1 MRYPQKLANYINGA
15 WQSGNGAV
23 YQDVLNPATMEVL
36 SQVPMSDQPAVAAAA
51 EVAQAAFNHWRRVT
65 PGERIQYLFKLK
77 TLLEQHIEELAC
89 IITQECGKTLDESR
103 GELKRAI
110 ENIEVASGIPTLLQ
124 GNISED
130 IAPGIDEIMLRQPV
144 GVVAAITPFNFPGM
158 IPFWFLPYA
167 LACGNTFILKPS
179 ERVPLTMQR
188 ITELIE
194 QTGLPKGVFNLVN
207 GGKDCVDAL
216 LDHPHVRAYSF
227 VGSTPVARYI
237 YRRAAE
243 NGKRAQCQ
251 GGAKNPVVILPD
263 ADIEMTTRI
272 MADSAFGCAGQRCLA
287 ASVAVTV
294 GSAEVLFRDAIAAEA
309 EQRHVG
315 YGLEEG
321 VQMGPVIS
329 HASKHRI
336 EQLIATAENDGAQIL
351 LDGRRAEIPDYPN
364 GSFLRPTVLANLPAE
379 SVVAK
384 TEIFGPVLTL
394 VEVDTLESAIDY
406 VNNGSYGN
414 MACLF
419 TNSGPAARKFRYEVE
434 AGNVGINIG
443 VAAPIAY
450 FPFSGWKESFFGDLH
465 GQSMDSVD
473 FYTQKKVVI
482 ERWPKE
488 WSRKF

>member
-1 MRYPQKLANYINGA
+1 MTYPQKLANYINGA
-15 WQSGNGAV
+15 WQPGNGAV
-23 YQDVLNPATMEVL
+23 YQDVHNPATMEVL
-36 SQVPMSDQPAVAAAA
+36 SRVPMSDQQAVAVAAEA
-51 EVAQAAFNHWRRVT
+51 AQAAFHHWRRVT
-65 PGERIQYLFKLK
+65 PGDRIQYLFKMK
-77 TLLEQHIEELAC
+77 MLLEQHLEELAC

-110 ENIEVASGIPTLLQ
+110 ENIEVASGIPTLLK
-124 GNISED
+124 GHISED
-130 IAPGIDEIMLRQPV
+130 IAPGIDEMMLRQPV

-237 YRRAAE
+237 YKRAAE

-294 GSAEVLFRDAIAAEA
+294 GSAGDLFRDAIAAEA
-309 EQRHVG
+309 ERRHVG
-315 YGLEEG
+315 YGLDGG

-329 HASKHRI
+329 HASKLRI
-336 EQLIATAENDGAQIL
+336 EQLIAMAENDGAQVL
-351 LDGRRAEIPDYPN
+351 MDGRRADIPDYPN
-364 GSFLRPTVLANLPAE
+364 GSFLRPTVLVNLPAE

-394 VEVDTLESAIDY
+394 IEVDTLESAIDY
-406 VNNGSYGN
+406 VNNGVYGN